1 MCFSARCNHSWQSV
15 HCEKC
20 IWSRDFCRQHANG
33 STLISLRNKG
43 INSHLPFRYQKQT
56 ETSCTTQIW
65 LRLHSAFRT
74 SKYNYCAKERNKRVG
89 FESPWVARIIGRQ
102 LAMNGFQWQLSCS
115 RKLWL
120 DTSVGE
126 VSGQG
131 RMMWL
136 DKLAQHYS
144 DVGSWCIEEI
154 DTSLPCFQP
163 STMYFLFF
171 KILQRN
177 TTLKNAS
184 AEQLR

>member
-43 INSHLPFRYQKQT
+43 INSHLPFRYQKQM

-74 SKYNYCAKERNKRVG
+74 SKYNYCAKERNKRAG

-102 LAMNGFQWQLSCS
+102 LAMSGFQWQLSCS
-115 RKLWL
+115 GML
-120 DTSVGE
+120 DWTPVL
-126 VSGQG
+126 G
-131 RMMWL
+131 RSLGKVEWCDWTNSPNTIRMWAP
-136 DKLAQHYS
+136 DA
-144 DVGSWCIEEI
+144 
-154 DTSLPCFQP
+154 
-163 STMYFLFF
+163 
-171 KILQRN
+171 
-177 TTLKNAS
+177 LK
-184 AEQLR
+184 R